1 MAEALVVEQRIAYSR
16 VGAGPAVVLLH
27 GGMDDSRSWR
37 WQLEG
42 LCDEFKVI
50 AWDAPGCGRSSEPPA
65 CWRLADYA
73 GCLAR
78 FLGVIG
84 VNRPHVLGISWGS
97 SLALELYRRFPKV
110 PRSLILASA
119 YAGWAGSLPPT
130 AVVERLQN
138 VLAAADLPR
147 NELLQGLPGVL
158 TAATPS
164 PVADELASIW
174 ADNGGTAHPAGY
186 RAMAHSMAEADLRDV
201 LPCINVPTLVLHGE
215 LDQRAP
221 LTVATAIH
229 ASIPMS
235 KLVVLPCV
243 GHMCNAEAPEKFN
256 ERVRE
261 FIRSIEE
268 DLHSRHDTAP
278 DRSSRVGAA
287 DMAEPPRG
295 HSAPPSSFHQPPRR
309 PSCSR

>member
-1 MAEALVVEQRIAYSR
+1 MEKALVGEQRIAYSR
-16 VGAGPAVVLLH
+16 VGAGPPVVLLH

-42 LCDEFKVI
+42 LGDEFKAI
-50 AWDAPGCGRSSEPPA
+50 AWDAPACGRSSEPPA
-65 CWRLADYA
+65 CWRMADYA
-73 GCLAR
+73 DCLAR

-97 SLALELYRRFPKV
+97 SLALELYRRYPNV

-119 YAGWAGSLPPT
+119 YAGWAGSLPP
-130 AVVERLQN
+130 AEVAERLHS

-147 NELLQGLPGVL
+147 DEFLQGLPGVL

-164 PVADELASIW
+164 QVAQEVASIW
-174 ADNGGTAHPAGY
+174 ADNGGTAHPVGY

-201 LPCINVPTLVLHGE
+201 LPRISVPTLLVHGE

-221 LTVATAIH
+221 LTVATGLH

-235 KLVVLPCV
+235 KLVVLPYV
-243 GHMCNAEAPEKFN
+243 GHMCNAEAPEEFN
-256 ERVRE
+256 EQVRE

-268 DLHSRHDTAP
+268 ELHSRHDTAP
-278 DRSSRVGAA
+278 NRPSRVDAA
-287 DMAEPPRG
+287 
-295 HSAPPSSFHQPPRR
+295 
-309 PSCSR
+309 